1 MERKT
6 SVILSQHE
14 PYLYKWKFDCH
25 PESPVQELTRMQGF
39 GSKKSPKLW
48 KTRRDEST
56 LLGFSAGWL
65 WQPTYTS
72 LFYHCWNFHLVRLN
86 IHLHELCWQTCF
98 GWHFLTKVKLY
109 KRSLMCGIKSFLSL
123 YKTFKLCKERSDV
136 STPRTVNIWT
146 YNKIITNF
154 DVTLSTPCSA
164 ILTWHLTQPNG
175 NITLRGKCSSLK
187 RKEGRWS
194 PK

>member
-1 MERKT
+1 M
-6 SVILSQHE
+6 VA
-14 PYLYKWKFDCH
+14 
-25 PESPVQELTRMQGF
+25 
-39 GSKKSPKLW
+39 KKAPNCGKHVGM
-48 KTRRDEST
+48 R
-56 LLGFSAGWL
+56 A
-65 WQPTYTS
+65 
-72 LFYHCWNFHLVRLN
+72 HCWALVLGDCDSLRILLCFTIVGACEKNFHLVRLN

-187 RKEGRWS
+187 RKVKSKVAPGEMGAS
-194 PK
+194 NTTFEL